1 MIRLAVLAPIQT
13 SLYSRLVAHLAA
25 CEPGVELAGVLV
37 RTPWTAGRIV
47 AELRRDGARL
57 LWKVYRKMVLGKNA
71 YGDSDETI
79 RALAQRVDL
88 PGRTLRDLA
97 AVHHFP
103 LAVVKDHNNPAAQGL
118 LREWR
123 PDAVAFTGGGLVRR
137 AVLDIP
143 RIGVINCHLGLLP
156 RYRGMDVVEW
166 PVLEHTNGEPPAV
179 GLTVHLMDPGVD
191 TGPVLLQRRLDL
203 RPGDTFASIR
213 TRIEPLMV
221 KMMLKAIRGLRDG
234 TLSPAAQRVDD
245 GRQYFVLHPRMYA
258 YAESRLRG
266 LAESSAR
273 RGRKSVARDDGVR
286 N

>member
-47 AELRRDGARL
+47 GELRRDGSRL
-57 LWKVYRKMVLGKNA
+57 LWKAYRKMVLGEKA
-71 YGDSDETI
+71 YSDSDETV
-79 RALAQRVDL
+79 RALARRVDL

-97 AVHHFP
+97 VLHRFP
-103 LAVVKDHNNPAAQGL
+103 LAIVKDHNNATAQRL

-123 PDAVAFTGGGLVRR
+123 ADAVAFTGGGLIRR

-166 PVLEHTNGEPPAV
+166 PVSEHTNGEPPAV

-203 RPGDTFASIR
+203 RPGDTFAAIR

-221 KMMLKAIRGLRDG
+221 EMMLEAIRGLRDG
-234 TLSPAAQRVDD
+234 TLLPTAQRIDD

-258 YAESRLRG
+258 YAETRLRSLFG
-266 LAESSAR
+266 APPQGGGKSSAR
-273 RGRKSVARDDGVR
+273 DVI
-286 N
+286 